1 MRRERK
7 SLEIPSSP
15 SLFRSLFSSSRAG
28 KMWESI
34 VRANSDHWSGLLKCH
49 MGGGGLRMNREG
61 RKRGGG
67 GILFFDGQGARW
79 QGRSVGRNPNREWL
93 IERKKI
99 KPTTCTISPRI
110 PCVFFLKKSNK
121 FQMSRGAEPC
131 FGQALPAVLHALARQ
146 RRRQRRRRRPLH
158 LRGNIEGLRAKV
170 VAGEQQAVYPAKWS
184 FRHIQLFFRS
194 AWASRCGCR
203 RCPYRCLPGQRACSS
218 SLFSSSVINCTLTIS
233 SH

>member
-49 MGGGGLRMNREG
+49 MGAGGLRMNRG
-61 RKRGGG
+61 GGKRGGG
-67 GILFFDGQGARW
+67 GILFFDGQGAARW

-93 IERKKI
+93 IGRKNK
-99 KPTTCTISPRI
+99 TNYMHHHSPRI
-110 PCVFFLKKSNK
+110 LRLFLCLKI
-121 FQMSRGAEPC
+121 QMSRGAEPC
-131 FGQALPAVLHALARQ
+131 LGQALPAVLHALARQ

-158 LRGNIEGLRAKV
+158 LRGDIEGLRAKV
-170 VAGEQQAVYPAKWS
+170 VAGEQQQAVSPAKLD
-184 FRHIQLFFRS
+184 F
-194 AWASRCGCR
+194 
-203 RCPYRCLPGQRACSS
+203 
-218 SLFSSSVINCTLTIS
+218 
-233 SH
+233 